1 MPEFDQLLRI
11 LEIKRA
17 DWDENSLSAFYLPV
31 QPKQRILPPRAAPT
45 DKAIWRL
52 PSNHALPF
60 WCFVYD
66 LQRAA
71 ITLTFIPGPAET
83 TLVRADTGTPVNTKK
98 KKTARS
104 LRAAQ
109 EFQRVHISH
118 ADA

>member
-31 QPKQRILPPRAAPT
+31 QPKQRILPPQAAHT

-71 ITLTFIPGPAET
+71 ITLTFISGPAET

-98 KKTARS
+98 KKTPRS

>member
-17 DWDENSLSAFYLPV
+17 DWDENSLSAF
-31 QPKQRILPPRAAPT
+31 T

-98 KKTARS
+98 KKTPRS